1 MIIQVNNLSKQYLEG
16 DVILKNINLG
26 IEKGE
31 VVSIIGP
38 SGGGKSTLLRCL
50 IGLEEIDSGDVKVPD
65 KKKMGMVF
73 QSFNLFPHKT
83 AIQNIMESL
92 IVVDKMDKSE
102 AKKIAYDLLEKVGL
116 KDRADFYPKA
126 LSGGQKQRVS
136 IGRALANNPDILL
149 SDEATSALDPK
160 TTNSIL
166 ELIKNIQQK
175 FGLTVV
181 MITHQMEVIRD
192 ICNRV
197 AVMSDGEI
205 VETGGVHHIFS
216 NPKAEITK
224 ELISYLPSTEERG
237 VEIMKTKGKYIVKLK
252 FLGTIAEEPIISQA
266 LRKFD
271 IDFSIIGGS
280 IDHLSTM
287 KVGHLFIELSGE
299 IKQQQEA
306 IEWFNESGV
315 MVEVI
320 YNGI

>member
-50 IGLEEIDSGDVKVPD
+50 IGLEEIDSGDVKIPD

-126 LSGGQKQRVS
+126 LSGGQKQRVA
-136 IGRALANNPDILL
+136 IARALARNPEVLL
-149 SDEATSALDPK
+149 FDEPTSALDPDMVK
-160 TTNSIL
+160 EVLNVIEQLRDSS
-166 ELIKNIQQK
+166 NITMVIVSHEIDFVNQISDRI
-175 FGLTVV
+175 VV
-181 MITHQMEVIRD
+181 MENGNIKD
-192 ICNRV
+192 IVVNKKKRQV
-197 AVMSDGEI
+197 S
-205 VETGGVHHIFS
+205 
-216 NPKAEITK
+216 
-224 ELISYLPSTEERG
+224 
-237 VEIMKTKGKYIVKLK
+237 
-252 FLGTIAEEPIISQA
+252 
-266 LRKFD
+266 
-271 IDFSIIGGS
+271 
-280 IDHLSTM
+280 
-287 KVGHLFIELSGE
+287 
-299 IKQQQEA
+299 
-306 IEWFNESGV
+306 
-315 MVEVI
+315 
-320 YNGI
+320 

>member
-126 LSGGQKQRVS
+126 LSGGQKQRVA
-136 IGRALANNPDILL
+136 IARALARNPEVLL
-149 SDEATSALDPK
+149 FDEPTSVLDPDMVK
-160 TTNSIL
+160 EVLNVIEQLRDSS
-166 ELIKNIQQK
+166 NITMVIVSHEIDFVNQISDRI
-175 FGLTVV
+175 VV
-181 MITHQMEVIRD
+181 MENGNIKDIVINKKKRQ
-192 ICNRV
+192 V
-197 AVMSDGEI
+197 S
-205 VETGGVHHIFS
+205 
-216 NPKAEITK
+216 
-224 ELISYLPSTEERG
+224 
-237 VEIMKTKGKYIVKLK
+237 
-252 FLGTIAEEPIISQA
+252 
-266 LRKFD
+266 
-271 IDFSIIGGS
+271 
-280 IDHLSTM
+280 
-287 KVGHLFIELSGE
+287 
-299 IKQQQEA
+299 
-306 IEWFNESGV
+306 
-315 MVEVI
+315 
-320 YNGI
+320 